1 MELRKISPVTEI
13 NKSVK
18 VYKSDIEYFVS
29 QSKDEGE
36 ISLLFA
42 DEVMARI
49 SLTRAQIR
57 QIMSIGGSKPYDF
70 IQTLAKLVEV
80 GFYEPLATWTI
91 QLSQF
96 ENQQDCDLKFQIEE
110 WKVRNYST
118 SLALTLANG
127 TEIGRA
133 TLEFTAPFIKNIQY
147 TVNSEENQSD

>member
-1 MELRKISPVTEI
+1 MTEI

-57 QIMSIGGSKPYDF
+57 QVMSIGGSKPYDF

-91 QLSQF
+91 
-96 ENQQDCDLKFQIEE
+96 
-110 WKVRNYST
+110 
-118 SLALTLANG
+118 
-127 TEIGRA
+127 
-133 TLEFTAPFIKNIQY
+133 
-147 TVNSEENQSD
+147 